1 MINEIWLL
9 GIFAGIIIIP
19 RFLLRFK
26 IPLPLTALALGA
38 FPTFFGYHLVEDQRW
53 HLLATLG
60 ITSVFLFAGL
70 EVNLQEIGQEKSRL
84 FQHIL
89 IKLLMLFGLAF
100 LAFHYYPV
108 DLSVAILIGL
118 AIITPSAGFIL
129 STIKGLNLNDDEK
142 FWVTCKAISAE
153 IVALG
158 VMFVALQTGNAG
170 VTSEAVINNFLT
182 LIGLIIAL
190 PLIFTFLGKVIA
202 PYAEGSEFSFLIMM
216 GLIAGYITKSIG
228 VYYLIGAFMVGL
240 IAVSLK
246 KRMPT
251 IASDINLEA
260 IRLFATFFIPF
271 YFFVTGS
278 RLPPEVF
285 STDSILIGLVIL
297 LIALP
302 TRWFIIWLQRRISHI
317 ESPVSSFRIAVA
329 LTPTLIFT
337 MVIAELLFTQNRIP
351 LELFGGLVMY
361 AIFNTILPTF
371 IFSLM
376 KARDERGVI

>member
-1 MINEIWLL
+1 MINDIWLL
-9 GIFAGIIIIP
+9 AIFAGIIIIP
-19 RFLLRFK
+19 RFFLRFK

-38 FPTFFGYHLVEDQRW
+38 LPIFFGYHLVEDQRW

-89 IKLLMLFGLAF
+89 IKLAMLFGLAF
-100 LAFHYYPV
+100 FAFHYYAI
-108 DLSVAILIGL
+108 DLSVAILISL

-129 STIKGLNLNDDEK
+129 STIKGLNLNEDEK

-158 VMFVALQTGNAG
+158 VMFVALQTGSTE

-182 LIGLIIAL
+182 LFGLIIAL
-190 PLIFTFLGKVIA
+190 PLIFTFLGRVVA
-202 PYAEGSEFSFLIMM
+202 PHAEGSEFSFLIMM

-228 VYYLIGAFMVGL
+228 AYYLIGAFMVGL

-246 KRMPT
+246 KRMPA

-278 RLPPEVF
+278 RLPVEVF
-285 STDSILIGLVIL
+285 SAESMLVGLIILVL
-297 LIALP
+297 ALP
-302 TRWFIIWLQRRISHI
+302 TRWAIVWLQRRMSNVETPI
-317 ESPVSSFRIAVA
+317 SSFRVAVA

-337 MVIAELLFTQNRIP
+337 MVIAELLFTRNQIP
-351 LELFGGLVMY
+351 LQLFGGLVMY
-361 AIFNTILPTF
+361 AIFNTALPTL
-371 IFSLM
+371 IFPLLRTRE
-376 KARDERGVI
+376 KE